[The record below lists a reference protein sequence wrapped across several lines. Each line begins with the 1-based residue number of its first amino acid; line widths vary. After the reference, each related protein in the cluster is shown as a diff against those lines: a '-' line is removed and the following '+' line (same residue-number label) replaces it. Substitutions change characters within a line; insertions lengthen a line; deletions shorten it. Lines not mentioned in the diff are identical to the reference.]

1 MMTGRRWF
9 GVVLLV
15 VATSVAAGNSVFSVG
30 VRGGGQMWLPKLA
43 PEASGSVH
51 GDVGMNGLLDLRYA
65 WYGDLSSPVSAGFM
79 LGAGVGYG
87 AMAIK
92 GNTTDVFRN
101 IDYLGNPMDYHTT
114 AHFKQSE
121 QFAKAEFSIL
131 FALRAGGFAVQLGP
145 RIMLPFAATR
155 RFEISDVDID
165 AYYEQYNV
173 HVHNRV
179 ITGALEQPY
188 TRMNSEKMPKWN
200 VLVGIEAGWEWPLG
214 RSANTIG
221 VQAYADIG
229 LWNAYKAAPYTRL
242 LDVAPITDAANPA
255 AKVTVGSGESVI
267 GFYNYLDFGLRV
279 YYAFSVSSGNNHK
292 HVGKKYRR

>member
-1 MMTGRRWF
+1 MIRAKQYIG
-9 GVVLLV
+9 VLLLF
-15 VATSVAAGNSVFSVG
+15 VASPLLAGTSVFSIG
-30 VRGGGQMWLPKLA
+30 VRGGGQMWLPQLA
-43 PEASGSVH
+43 PEANGSVR
-51 GDVGMNGLLDLRYA
+51 GDVGMNGMLDLRYA

-92 GNTTDVFRN
+92 GSTSDVFRN
-101 IDYLGNPMDYHTT
+101 IDYLGNPMDYRTT

-121 QFAKAEFSIL
+121 QFAKAEFLIL

-155 RFEISDVDID
+155 RFEISNVDID

-179 ITGALEQPY
+179 ITGAVEQPY
-188 TRMNSEKMPKWN
+188 TRLNSEKMPKWN
-200 VLVGIEAGWEWPLG
+200 ILVGIEAGWEWPLG
-214 RSANTIG
+214 RNANTIG
-221 VQAYADIG
+221 LQAYADIG

-242 LDVAPITDAANPA
+242 LDVAPITDAANPS
-255 AKVTVGSGESVI
+255 AKVTVGSGESVV
-267 GFYNYLDFGLRV
+267 GFYNYLDFGLRL
-279 YYAFSVSSGNNHK
+279 YYAFSVSSSKRHR
-292 HVGKKYRR
+292 HVRTGYRR